1 VTNDRII
8 GNPLPPGL
16 LKLLEDSPLAYDRVF
31 VKTLD
36 SLPRGEAVFGGVTL
50 VECPYMEPGSV
61 VFVRDEPPM
70 TTWSL
75 PPSPRGETFRGIALR
90 VELAERRLRWE
101 TYFLRQRLH
110 QVYLGADY
118 AETRRPRRFGKADQ
132 RRERVRASLC
142 ARRLRRRKPPWP
154 EVSPHD
160 DAVDALSY
168 ALRSLL

>member
-1 VTNDRII
+1 VTNDRAI

-16 LKLLEDSPLAYDRVF
+16 LKLLEDKSLSYDRVF

-36 SLPRGEAVFGGVTL
+36 SLPRGQPAPEGITL
-50 VECPYMEPGSV
+50 VECPYMAPGSV

-75 PPSPRGETFRGIALR
+75 PPSPPGESFRGIALR

-101 TYFLRQRLH
+101 ADFLRQRLH
-110 QVYLGADY
+110 QVYLGVDY
-118 AETRRPRRFGKADQ
+118 AEARRPRRLGKADQ
-132 RRERVRASLC
+132 RRERVRAALC
-142 ARRLRRRKPPWP
+142 ARRQRRRKPPRQAA
-154 EVSPHD
+154 SPYD

-168 ALRSLL
+168 ALRSL